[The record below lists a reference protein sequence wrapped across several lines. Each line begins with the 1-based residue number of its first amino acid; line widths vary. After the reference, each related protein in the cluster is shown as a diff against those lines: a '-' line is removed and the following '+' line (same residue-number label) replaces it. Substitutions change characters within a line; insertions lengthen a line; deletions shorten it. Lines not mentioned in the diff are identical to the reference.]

1 MSGRLA
7 QALGSHEVFFVQ
19 LMQVAAEKCTDRICR
34 KQAWHAGLRA
44 LEGDQEL
51 RNKFLAVT
59 GLMDDGE
66 LTAFAEALARQT
78 PDGAEDIVK
87 QIIRETRI
95 PEFRARARA
104 VLVQMRQNRAA
115 QTAER

>member
-1 MSGRLA
+1 
-7 QALGSHEVFFVQ
+7 
-19 LMQVAAEKCTDRICR
+19 
-34 KQAWHAGLRA
+34 
-44 LEGDQEL
+44 
-51 RNKFLAVT
+51 
-59 GLMDDGE
+59 
-66 LTAFAEALARQT
+66 
-78 PDGAEDIVK
+78 VK